1 MPRNNSSVIKS
12 SLRYRRIGASAQS
25 KSSAFPVIFID
36 RDGVINVDPIGDYI
50 KSWKDFRFETGA
62 LEALKKITAYG
73 YEIIIISNQAGIGD
87 NVYPEDQLWDIH
99 KNMLKVFAKEGIRV
113 SAGIYCLHGKDEGC
127 NCRKPQI
134 GLFKE
139 AAKHIL
145 FNTSNTFFIGDKV
158 SDVLAGKRFGLKTIM
173 VLTGHGKYEE
183 KLAVGSMKPTHKA
196 KNLLD
201 AVKFL
206 KR

>member
-1 MPRNNSSVIKS
+1 M
-12 SLRYRRIGASAQS
+12 LRS
-25 KSSAFPVIFID
+25 KAPSFPVIFID

-50 KSWKDFRFETGA
+50 KSWKNFKFETGS
-62 LEALKKITAYG
+62 LEALKKITALG

-87 NVYPEDQLWDIH
+87 NVYPEYQLWDIH
-99 KNMLKVFAKEGIRV
+99 KNMLEVFKANGIRV

-127 NCRKPQI
+127 HCRKPRV
-134 GLFKE
+134 GLFEE
-139 AAKHIL
+139 AARHIS
-145 FNTSNTFFIGDKV
+145 FDRAKTFFIGDKV

-173 VLTGHGKYEE
+173 VMTGHGKLEE
-183 KLAVGSMKPTHKA
+183 KQAVGIMKPAFKA